1 MSFVMIFLNTEH
13 DFLILDNSV
22 CLRHIALHLLISA
35 KSPVEVRCSEGHL
48 CLKCL

>member
-1 MSFVMIFLNTEH
+1 MSVGMILLSTKRVL
-13 DFLILDNSV
+13 LILNNSAYE
-22 CLRHIALHLLISA
+22 RHIALHLLISA